1 MKLLIV
7 DDQPGVTEGLC
18 HGVNWAQLGFSQ
30 VQAVNSVREARAAML
45 NTVTDVMLCD
55 IEMPEE
61 TGLELFKWVKKQ
73 GFATRCIFLTA
84 HAKFSYAQEAMHL
97 GAFDY
102 IIQPAPYSEISQVT
116 ARAVKDV
123 QASRD
128 QKELTQMGRAFNEQ
142 AQAITAQ
149 AIRAFLSRQH
159 NERDVKTLQGLGI
172 FPRSD
177 RNGYLVLIH
186 ILRWEP
192 TADHWEKQLL
202 AVALNNIAAETF
214 AVHSELS
221 PIASVDEHSYA
232 MLLQNTAGEEMDL
245 EGIMRQLMYI
255 SNVAQQYLR
264 CSMAFYLDDKLPV
277 PKMPDLWEK
286 LLHMQGENVILRSGV
301 FRLKEAVSQDRWNC
315 MRYDGKLI
323 AVPGNNPSAV
333 AIGFE
338 ARTDVLDELGI
349 DAASI
354 QTMEDMHALLL
365 AAKQQ
370 NPSSVPLVPHFG
382 QTLMMLDCDPLN
394 NGLGVLLHNTGT
406 EVVNLYD
413 TPEYEELC
421 NQMHQWYTEG
431 LILRDAPLTNAP
443 NTRLMQMYGGVA
455 FSHRVAEQ
463 NVVSVTRSTKQRLTS
478 ITLGSKLQNT
488 SVLNIGWCISS
499 RSEHK
504 REGMQLLQY
513 LYTDREAADL
523 LLYGVEGVDYRRLDA
538 DHVTNIDELPAN
550 EWSTVHWGQPNCQAA
565 STWVNADGTEVG
577 YTGPTDVI
585 TSEAYGFTYTPKIEL
600 RPTVNSCLE
609 IVRKY
614 NNALLSGYLDPE
626 EALPL
631 FRSELHAAGIDKVIA
646 DKQYQLERWKAK
658 NS

>member
-45 NTVTDVMLCD
+45 NTVPDVMLCD

-102 IIQPAPYSEISQVT
+102 IIQPAPYSEISLVT

-286 LLHMQGENVILRSGV
+286 LLHMQGKNVTLRSGV
-301 FRLKEAVSQDRWNC
+301 FRLKEAPRQPHIFRVPQIRTWNTLLK
-315 MRYDGKLI
+315 DGYPE
-323 AVPGNNPSAV
+323 AVKQ
-333 AIGFE
+333 E
-338 ARTDVLDELGI
+338 AMTLLD
-349 DAASI
+349 
-354 QTMEDMHALLL
+354 
-365 AAKQQ
+365 
-370 NPSSVPLVPHFG
+370 
-382 QTLMMLDCDPLN
+382 
-394 NGLGVLLHNTGT
+394 
-406 EVVNLYD
+406 
-413 TPEYEELC
+413 
-421 NQMHQWYTEG
+421 
-431 LILRDAPLTNAP
+431 
-443 NTRLMQMYGGVA
+443 
-455 FSHRVAEQ
+455 
-463 NVVSVTRSTKQRLTS
+463 
-478 ITLGSKLQNT
+478 
-488 SVLNIGWCISS
+488 
-499 RSEHK
+499 
-504 REGMQLLQY
+504 
-513 LYTDREAADL
+513 
-523 LLYGVEGVDYRRLDA
+523 
-538 DHVTNIDELPAN
+538 
-550 EWSTVHWGQPNCQAA
+550 
-565 STWVNADGTEVG
+565 
-577 YTGPTDVI
+577 
-585 TSEAYGFTYTPKIEL
+585 
-600 RPTVNSCLE
+600 
-609 IVRKY
+609 
-614 NNALLSGYLDPE
+614 
-626 EALPL
+626 
-631 FRSELHAAGIDKVIA
+631 
-646 DKQYQLERWKAK
+646 
-658 NS
+658 